1 MKNFPKWLL
10 ALAGLGL
17 LPVLVCPLFLFG
29 LQPFGTS
36 DSGFVRLLLYVL
48 TQLLW
53 IVPALF
59 FFLSLELYDRCFVIP
74 SVFVAVLALLITIA
88 DACLI
93 FC

>member
-10 ALAGLGL
+10 ALAGTGL
-17 LPVLVCPLFLFG
+17 LPVLVCPLFLFA
-29 LQPFGTS
+29 LHPFGS
-36 DSGFVRLLLYVL
+36 SEDMFLNFLLYLL

-53 IVPALF
+53 VAPALF
-59 FFLSLELYDRCFVIP
+59 FFLSLELYDRRMVLA
-74 SVFVAVLALLITIA
+74 AVLIAVLNLLITIT

>member
-10 ALAGLGL
+10 ALAGTGL
-17 LPVLVCPLFLFG
+17 LPVLVCPLFLFA
-29 LQPFGTS
+29 LHPFGTS
-36 DSGFVRLLLYVL
+36 DSGFLNFLLYLL

-53 IVPALF
+53 IVPALLF
-59 FFLSLELYDRCFVIP
+59 FASLELYDRCFVIP
-74 SVFVAVLALLITIA
+74 SVFVAVLGLLITVA